1 MPKEDITL
9 LPEELQEEK
18 RKEGQRRTLNLVAI
32 GVFLAAVLALS
43 GVLSYYFWVKSQVNA
58 VKKQVAAE
66 EEKILSL
73 GEIEHSARSVE
84 AKAKALSKIFEERN
98 SYSILLDTLTKT
110 TPQDIS
116 IENFSVTG
124 AEKVSLSGTA
134 LNYVSLAKFLSAAV
148 DKEKG
153 GVLFA
158 EAELTSV
165 SLDRQTGTVDFN
177 LNLILKEGGLK
188 AS

>member
-1 MPKEDITL
+1 MPKQDISL

-18 RKEGQRRTLNLVAI
+18 RKEGRKRTFNLVGI
-32 GVFLAAVLALS
+32 GAFSVAVLMLS
-43 GVLSYYFWVKSQVNA
+43 GVLSYYFWVKSQVDTTR
-58 VKKQVAAE
+58 KKVAAE

-73 GEIEHSARSVE
+73 GEIERSARLVE
-84 AKAKALSKIFEERN
+84 EKADALNKIFTERN

-116 IENFSVTG
+116 IQNFSITG
-124 AEKVSLSGTA
+124 VEKLSLSGTA

-148 DKEKG
+148 DAEKG
-153 GVLFA
+153 GVLFS

-165 SLDRQTGTVDFN
+165 SLDRQTGTVKFN
-177 LNLILKEGGLK
+177 LNLILKEDGLRL
-188 AS
+188 